1 MWNDNQRIL
10 CSFAFEDANL
20 RGSYYVLHIV
30 FQRLQITARL
40 LSKYPMSF
48 PNCELPQL
56 LNILHQLLPHQR
68 RGERTPY
75 VLKCL
80 TEIALC
86 QNQKTDLKST
96 HKLELQRTWSKI
108 WSLTIRSISFQQIET
123 EIFGLLGA
131 MIQGNLVVTDKEL
144 WKIFSG
150 PACKPSR

>member
-1 MWNDNQRIL
+1 MF
-10 CSFAFEDANL
+10 S
-20 RGSYYVLHIV
+20 
-30 FQRLQITARL
+30 RLQITAQL
-40 LSKYPMSF
+40 ISKYPMSL
-48 PNCELPQL
+48 PKGELPPL
-56 LNILHQLLPHQR
+56 LNVLHQLLPQQR

-80 TEIALC
+80 TELALC

-96 HKLELQRTWSKI
+96 HKVELQRTWAKI
-108 WSLTIRSISFQQIET
+108 WSLTIRSISFQQIEV
-123 EIFGLLGA
+123 ESFGLLGA

>member
-1 MWNDNQRIL
+1 
-10 CSFAFEDANL
+10 
-20 RGSYYVLHIV
+20 
-30 FQRLQITARL
+30 
-40 LSKYPMSF
+40 MSL
-48 PNCELPQL
+48 PNGELPPL
-56 LNILHQLLPHQR
+56 LNVLHQLLPQQR

-80 TEIALC
+80 TEVALC

-96 HKLELQRTWSKI
+96 HKLELQRTWAKI
-108 WSLTIRSISFQQIET
+108 WSLTIRSISFQQIEA
-123 EIFGLLGA
+123 ESFGLLGA